1 MGVRQWKMLN
11 KLTKYCVNS
20 HVKRFYLRLGYKT
33 IDINEMLSSKTNVYV
48 QAQQFQWV
56 KSWYPSLFSEIKQFV
71 QKGQFIPV
79 GGTWVEM
86 VRWKYLCTFLT
97 SFCSEL
103 VKISLKC
110 IFIRM
115 ATCRLGSL
123 WSDSFYTDRT
133 SSRMNL
139 DIIVKRY
146 FY

>member
-11 KLTKYCVNS
+11 KRTKYCVNS

-86 VRWKYLCTFLT
+86 VR
-97 SFCSEL
+97 
-103 VKISLKC
+103 
-110 IFIRM
+110 
-115 ATCRLGSL
+115 
-123 WSDSFYTDRT
+123 
-133 SSRMNL
+133 
-139 DIIVKRY
+139 
-146 FY
+146 